1 MPAGRGMS
9 RRLRAL
15 VSDGRTRV
23 LPGVYNAITAKIAE
37 SAGFE
42 VVGVSGYGVSASLIG
57 KPDVGLIT
65 LSEIVMVSNYVVDA
79 VGVPVIA
86 DADTGFGNAINTMR
100 TTEQFIKAGVAG
112 IHIEDQ
118 VAPKRCGHVAGKEII
133 PLEEAVGKYRAA
145 VKVRDELD
153 ADFVL
158 IARTDAR
165 GVAGGS
171 VDEVIRRAKAYLDAG
186 VDMIFPEGL
195 VSAAEIEQVCRAVNA
210 PILYNRTGVSPLM
223 SLDELNELGVS
234 LVANANGALRAASRA
249 MWDYLHEFK
258 REDAALERRLKEQLK
273 DHPVGDFH
281 AFVGF
286 PAIRKLEE
294 QFLPREEVLRKYEGS
309 LGFKP

>member
-1 MPAGRGMS
+1 M
-9 RRLRAL
+9 
-15 VSDGRTRV
+15 
-23 LPGVYNAITAKIAE
+23 
-37 SAGFE
+37 
-42 VVGVSGYGVSASLIG
+42 VGVSGYGVSASLIG
-57 KPDVGLIT
+57 QPDVGLT
-65 LSEIVMVSNYVVDA
+65 TCSEIVMVSGYVVDA
-79 VGVPVIA
+79 VKVPVIA

-145 VKVRDELD
+145 VKVRNELD
-153 ADFVL
+153 RDFVL

-165 GVAGGS
+165 GVRGGS
-171 VDEVIRRAKAYLDAG
+171 VEEVIRRSKAYLDAG
-186 VDMIFPEGL
+186 VDVIFPEGL
-195 VSAAEIEQVCRAVNA
+195 VDADEMERVAHAVKA
-210 PILYNRTGVSPLM
+210 PLLYNRTGVSPQL
-223 SLDELNELGVS
+223 SLDRLKSLGIS

-258 REDAALERRLKEQLK
+258 REDAALERRLKEELK
-273 DHPVGDFH
+273 GHPVGDFH

-294 QFLPREEVLRKYEGS
+294 EFLPREEMLRKYEGS

>member
-1 MPAGRGMS
+1 MPG
-9 RRLRAL
+9 
-15 VSDGRTRV
+15 
-23 LPGVYNAITAKIAE
+23 PVYVQDPYA
-37 SAGFE
+37 
-42 VVGVSGYGVSASLIG
+42 VVGARIGAETSARNWKVELWARNIFNQRAWSLLNATTLQPGSISGYVA
-57 KPDVGLIT
+57 
-65 LSEIVMVSNYVVDA
+65 DA
-79 VGVPVIA
+79 VNVPVIA

-145 VKVRDELD
+145 VKVRNELD
-153 ADFVL
+153 PDFVL

-171 VDEVIRRAKAYLDAG
+171 VDEVIRRANAYVDAG
-186 VDMIFPEGL
+186 VDVIFPEGL
-195 VSAAEIEQVCRAVNA
+195 LDAAEIGRVCRAVKA
-210 PILYNRTGVSPLM
+210 PILYNRTGVSANL
-223 SLDELNELGVS
+223 SLDELRELGVTI
-234 LVANANGALRAASRA
+234 VANANANANGALRAATRA
-249 MWDYLHEFK
+249 MWDYLHKFK
-258 REDAALERRLKEQLK
+258 AEDAALERRLEEELK

-294 QFLPREEVLRKYEGS
+294 EFLPREEMLRKYEGS